1 MKLFLVILVIH
12 VIRLSDCTLVATEK
26 YLNLHLHHI
35 TLITTVRKTF
45 VSLHCEQ
52 GVVEVQNR
60 GSTNRSV
67 QGSVASK

>member
-35 TLITTVRKTF
+35 T
-45 VSLHCEQ
+45 
-52 GVVEVQNR
+52 
-60 GSTNRSV
+60 
-67 QGSVASK
+67 